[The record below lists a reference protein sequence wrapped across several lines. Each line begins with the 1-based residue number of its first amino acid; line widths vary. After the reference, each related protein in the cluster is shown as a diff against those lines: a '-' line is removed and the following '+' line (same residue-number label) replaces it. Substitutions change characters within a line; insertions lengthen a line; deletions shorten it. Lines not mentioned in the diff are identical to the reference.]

1 MSSARSHGLG
11 EGDLTAR
18 RVLAD
23 ALGMLRQSLRRIA
36 GVALIFFAL
45 PAVMTAAVEVFL
57 EGNPEHGPIPLAA
70 VLVTLAI
77 AVVLRTF
84 GPIAFSGFLDEGV
97 AQEYLTGR
105 HRRRG
110 EVLRSLPWRYLIVAD
125 IIVTFAVSLGLSLV
139 VVPGLVLYGLF
150 GLIGPILVR
159 ERAGLV
165 SSFRRTASLSR
176 TAPRL
181 VILLVVI
188 PFAVETVLHEAIL
201 EAVLHDAALTVQV
214 LVEWLL
220 AVFLGGTLGLIEV
233 ALAAELMARNPQS
246 SERIGDPTDFSA
258 TLAVD

>member
-1 MSSARSHGLG
+1 MTSPRTHELGTHELG

-23 ALGMLRQSLRRIA
+23 ALGMLGQSLGRIA

-57 EGNPEHGPIPLAA
+57 EGNPEHGAIPLAV
-70 VLVTLAI
+70 VLLTLAI
-77 AVVLRTF
+77 AVLLRTF

-105 HRRRG
+105 HRRLG

-125 IIVTFAVSLGLSLV
+125 IIVTFAVSFGLSLF

-159 ERAGLV
+159 ERAGLR
-165 SSFRRTASLSR
+165 SSFKRTARLSR
-176 TAPRL
+176 SAPRM
-181 VILLVVI
+181 IFLLVVI

-201 EAVLHDAALTVQV
+201 EAVLHDATLTVQV
-214 LVEWLL
+214 IAEWLV
-220 AVFLGGTLGLIEV
+220 AIFLGGTL
-233 ALAAELMARNPQS
+233 A
-246 SERIGDPTDFSA
+246 
-258 TLAVD
+258 